1 MAIAQKVTK
10 RARKVAQE
18 DVGKSKNKTSFIP
31 LFISL
36 GLVAG
41 LLACYWLIP
50 SFRQGINNAFEVLTS
65 EDPQR
70 IRRWVGQFGI
80 LGPIMLVLLM
90 VLQMFLF
97 VVPNV
102 LVMMVAITCYGPVW
116 GSVISLAGVFASS
129 SLGYVIGR
137 YLGPHTVDKFVG
149 KKIQQKVGTFI
160 KEYGVPAIAITR
172 LSSLSN
178 DSLSFVTGILK
189 MNYTKYILATLCGI
203 TPLIVLLA
211 IYGENGKIEKAL
223 YWIAGASL
231 LFLIAY
237 IFIDKRRKRRKQQGA
252 SGRTK
257 KPASTA

>member
-1 MAIAQKVTK
+1 MNEST
-10 RARKVAQE
+10 
-18 DVGKSKNKTSFIP
+18 NKTSFLP

-36 GLVAG
+36 GIVAG
-41 LLACYWLIP
+41 LLACYWLVP
-50 SFRQGINNAFEVLTS
+50 SFQRGVNNAFEVLTS
-65 EDPQR
+65 EDPKR
-70 IRRWVGQFGI
+70 IRRWVAQFGV

-129 SLGYVIGR
+129 SLGYTIGR
-137 YLGPHTVDKFVG
+137 YLGPHTVNRFVS
-149 KKIQQKVGTFI
+149 KKMQQKISTFI

-178 DSLSFVTGILK
+178 DSLSFVTGILR
-189 MNYTKYILATLCGI
+189 MSYIKYILATLVGI

-211 IYGENGKIEKAL
+211 IYGGNGKIEKAL

-237 IFIDKRRKRRKQQGA
+237 IIIDKRRKRKKQ
-252 SGRTK
+252 
-257 KPASTA
+257 PANQP

>member
-1 MAIAQKVTK
+1 MLCVLTNNRPA
-10 RARKVAQE
+10 RAKANDPSMNE
-18 DVGKSKNKTSFIP
+18 DANKTSYTP

-36 GLVAG
+36 ALVAC
-41 LLACYWLIP
+41 LVASYFLIP
-50 SFRQGINNAFEVLTS
+50 SFQRGVNNAFEVITS
-65 EDPQR
+65 EDPKR
-70 IRRWVGQFGI
+70 IRRWVAQFDI

-116 GSVISLAGVFASS
+116 GSVISLVGVFASS
-129 SLGYVIGR
+129 SLGYMIGR
-137 YLGPHTVDKFVG
+137 YLGPHTVNKFVG

-178 DSLSFVTGILK
+178 DSLSFVTGILR

-237 IFIDKRRKRRKQQGA
+237 IIIDKRRKRRKQQRA
-252 SGRTK
+252 
-257 KPASTA
+257 